1 MAKANFD
8 HIYTADD
15 PRPYFE
21 TLGELDYQIPAHGA
35 GVFSAIAGQI
45 AEARD
50 IDTVTVTDLCC
61 SYGINAALMKYDP
74 SYAEVVNHYTADE
87 CQTLER
93 DELLA
98 RDRSFFSTPTAGQP
112 LEVIGID
119 ASAEAIAYAI
129 EAGLL
134 DDGAAED
141 LETRDPSPE
150 LAEILESTDLVTITG
165 GIGYITERTVG
176 RVLDATP
183 TTPWLAALCLRWV
196 DFDAIAEAGRARDMV
211 VHRLEGVTYP
221 QRRFMDS
228 AEQSFVM
235 SELDRRGI
243 DTADHEADG
252 YHHAELFVLQ
262 PSKEALTRPLHD
274 LVSATV

>member
-21 TLGELDYQIPAHGA
+21 TLGDLDYQIPAHGA
-35 GVFSAIAGQI
+35 AVFSAIAGQI
-45 AEARD
+45 GEVRD
-50 IDTVTVTDLCC
+50 IETVRVTDLCC
-61 SYGINAALMKYDP
+61 SYGINAALMKYEP
-74 SYAEVVNHYTADE
+74 TFAEVTDHYTAAE
-87 CQTLER
+87 CQALER
-93 DELLA
+93 DELLD
-98 RDRSFFSTPTAGQP
+98 RDRAFFSAPADGQA

-141 LETRDPSPE
+141 LETRDPSPALSE
-150 LAEILESTDLVTITG
+150 LLEPTDLVTITG

-183 TTPWLAALCLRWV
+183 TAPWLAALCLRWV
-196 DFDAIAEAGRARDMV
+196 DFSGIAEAGRARDMV
-211 VHRLEGVTYP
+211 VHRVEGVTYP
-221 QRRFMDS
+221 QRRFIDTE
-228 AEQSFVM
+228 EQTFVI

-243 DTADHEADG
+243 DATGYEADG
-252 YHHAELFVLQ
+252 YHHAELFVLR
-262 PSKEALTRPLHD
+262 PPTEELPHPLAELAAAL
-274 LVSATV
+274 V